1 MPVRALLRSGWKR
14 RGWPHASGGAGTEGE
29 SHQFPRCPEP
39 SGPFP
44 PGKLTDVGEG
54 STRLSPESP
63 HLLQLERKARAAG
76 EGHSK
81 GHRVGAKPPAA
92 PAPPEPHQ
100 QALSDATGP

>member
-63 HLLQLERKARAAG
+63 HLLLVKGTARDTEWAPSLRLHQLLLNHTSR
-76 EGHSK
+76 
-81 GHRVGAKPPAA
+81 P
-92 PAPPEPHQ
+92 
-100 QALSDATGP
+100 